1 MSPNPTSC
9 LLMVFSLVAFPAAA
23 IDGDLDPT
31 FFGTGQVVVGGA
43 TSTIEAREV
52 VVAPDDRFVFAWKSS
67 ADKTALAWRRASSS
81 VLYSACTTLLAGEEV
96 GSIEGLAF
104 DPEGRLVVGATV
116 RPATPGADWI
126 GAIFRFLY
134 PNCAL
139 DSAFG
144 GGDGRVDLT
153 WDVYDDIRL
162 RGLVTRPDSSIAV
175 AAAAEDAGDSDVAV
189 FVLTANGALDPIFST
204 DGRAVW
210 TNAGTLEPSALVLAP
225 SGDLLVAATLDDP
238 YSDFVLGQFGST
250 GNLRS
255 WVRVAFDLVP
265 DADDLCYAAALLS
278 DGRVALVGSAAVDSL
293 HANVAVALLRADP
306 SGLYFNDPTFDGD
319 GMRTFSF
326 GLDLDSARAV
336 VAQGDGRIVVAGWT
350 ETSSLD
356 AEIAVARLKPDG
368 SLDTSFGASGRRR
381 VDLDIGGSLD
391 DRAYAVA
398 LDRGRILLA
407 GSAAVSNTH
416 GVALVRL
423 QNAYLFA
430 DGFDLGSTSPWEA
443 P

>member
-1 MSPNPTSC
+1 MPTISATQPRFSPT
-9 LLMVFSLVAFPAAA
+9 A
-23 IDGDLDPT
+23 
-31 FFGTGQVVVGGA
+31 
-43 TSTIEAREV
+43 EWR
-52 VVAPDDRFVFAWKSS
+52 SS
-67 ADKTALAWRRASSS
+67 APRLS
-81 VLYSACTTLLAGEEV
+81 TL
-96 GSIEGLAF
+96 F
-104 DPEGRLVVGATV
+104 
-116 RPATPGADWI
+116 
-126 GAIFRFLY
+126 
-134 PNCAL
+134 
-139 DSAFG
+139 
-144 GGDGRVDLT
+144 
-153 WDVYDDIRL
+153 
-162 RGLVTRPDSSIAV
+162 
-175 AAAAEDAGDSDVAV
+175 
-189 FVLTANGALDPIFST
+189 
-204 DGRAVW
+204 
-210 TNAGTLEPSALVLAP
+210 
-225 SGDLLVAATLDDP
+225 
-238 YSDFVLGQFGST
+238 
-250 GNLRS
+250 
-255 WVRVAFDLVP
+255 
-265 DADDLCYAAALLS
+265 
-278 DGRVALVGSAAVDSL
+278 